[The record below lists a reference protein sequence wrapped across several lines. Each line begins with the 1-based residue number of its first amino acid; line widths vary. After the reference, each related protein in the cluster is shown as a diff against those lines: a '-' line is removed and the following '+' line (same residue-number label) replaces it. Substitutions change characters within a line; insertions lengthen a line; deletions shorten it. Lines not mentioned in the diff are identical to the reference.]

1 MLMDTDRSNAIELGI
16 KVDNHKAKK
25 TGKDIQTPEELAAQ
39 EAERDKVLQDSMQ
52 ADTCNLVLKK
62 LKVVMNE
69 FEEVQN

>member
-1 MLMDTDRSNAIELGI
+1 M
-16 KVDNHKAKK
+16 
-25 TGKDIQTPEELAAQ
+25 QTPEELAAQ

-52 ADTCNLVLKK
+52 ADTCNAVLKK